1 MLASKILLRL
11 FSILCFA
18 MLSLFISCEDLDTIS
33 FDVSQP
39 VVFSINE
46 TAVNSSGKDY
56 EITASINISQN
67 LDLIDYLD
75 RLEEV
80 DIKHIEYTISN
91 ATFQDISLNNAS
103 IETSSG
109 LDIVAAKSIA
119 LSSGSSG
126 ELSLN
131 PPGVND
137 LETRLQ
143 GSGSDQLR
151 LFGDL
156 TRTPL
161 ACTVTVTFHLTVK
174 ARAI

>member
-1 MLASKILLRL
+1 MA
-11 FSILCFA
+11 
-18 MLSLFISCEDLDTIS
+18 CEDLDTIS

-46 TAVNSSGKDY
+46 TAVNSSTIDY
-56 EITASINISQN
+56 EVIASINISQN
-67 LDLIDYLD
+67 PDLIDYLD

-80 DIKHIEYTISN
+80 ELNHIEYAISN

-109 LDIVAAKSIA
+109 LDVVAAKSIA
-119 LSSGSSG
+119 LSTGSSG

-137 LETRLQ
+137 LETRLK
-143 GSGSDQLR
+143 GSGRDQLK

>member
-1 MLASKILLRL
+1 MA
-11 FSILCFA
+11 
-18 MLSLFISCEDLDTIS
+18 CEDLDTIS

-56 EITASINISQN
+56 EVTASIDISQN
-67 LDLIDYLD
+67 PDLIDYLD

-80 DIKHIEYTISN
+80 ELNHIEYTISN

-109 LDIVAAKSIA
+109 LDVVAAKSIA
-119 LSSGSSG
+119 LSTGSSG

-131 PPGVND
+131 APGVND
-137 LETRLQ
+137 LETRLK
-143 GSGSDQLR
+143 GSGRDQLK